1 MNWQDQLQALK
12 PLLGTAPAP
21 RPAKPPRKAPRA
33 APKPWA
39 MPIVVEPLHSLQLA
53 EMQARAEVKQIA
65 TERQAKRMELPA
77 MTQAFSTPYT
87 IERAKSHSTP
97 IEFKSRHP
105 KPTMTYDEAYE
116 QASIAAS
123 ELVSPNSPEWESTH
137 NRILDELCVK
147 HNIE

>member
-1 MNWQDQLQALK
+1 
-12 PLLGTAPAP
+12 
-21 RPAKPPRKAPRA
+21 
-33 APKPWA
+33 
-39 MPIVVEPLHSLQLA
+39 
-53 EMQARAEVKQIA
+53 MQARAYIRQLA
-65 TERQAKRMELPA
+65 AERQTKRMELPT

-87 IERAKSHSTP
+87 IERPKSHSTP
-97 IEFKSRHP
+97 IEFKKLRNLRP

-116 QASIAAS
+116 EASIAAS